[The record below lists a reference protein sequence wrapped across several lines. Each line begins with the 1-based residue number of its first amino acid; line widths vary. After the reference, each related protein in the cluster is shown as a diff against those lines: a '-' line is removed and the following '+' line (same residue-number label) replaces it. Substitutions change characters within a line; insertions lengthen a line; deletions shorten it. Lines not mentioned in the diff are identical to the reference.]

1 MLLIVHVNQ
10 RSPDTL
16 LQLEVAVTGA
26 QEEAPLAALQVAIQ
40 KHLNLIPDLL
50 SLEDPETLV
59 GRDLVYYVLQR
70 VAESVRHFDS
80 KASWTI
86 TFLPYEGGP
95 YELRHSRPPSGISR
109 DKTPLSWPLNG
120 LICSICKQPQ
130 VNTPGGASC
139 PNGHG
144 GVEGIAPSS
153 KNIPRVDDYDGSG
166 VPGFNPT
173 R

>member
-70 VAESVRHFDS
+70 VVKSVRHFDS

-95 YELRHSRPPSGISR
+95 CELRYSIPVQEISR
-109 DKTPLSWPLNG
+109 DNTPFSWPSNG

-130 VNTPGGASC
+130 IDTPSGASC

-153 KNIPRVDDYDGSG
+153 KDIPRVDDYDGSG